1 MLEILVPLV
10 IIDPISQAV
19 CYDCNGLNVLFVTIT
34 NESLVIVM
42 DSKCCKNSPLEEH
55 GGTCSGHRVA
65 WSLDPQLR
73 MPQTSEVVICHCCLT
88 GIRVE
93 WLGTGNIAH

>member
-1 MLEILVPLV
+1 MWEILVPLV

-19 CYDCNGLNVLFVTIT
+19 CYDCNGLNVLFVTIA

-55 GGTCSGHRVA
+55 GGHRVA

-93 WLGTGNIAH
+93 WLGAGSIAH